1 MNNIASKTIDPSAPR
16 KAYRKIIMLTF
27 PSEVSG
33 SPMVCNL
40 TRLYDLSVNI
50 LRAQITPRRDGF
62 MTVELFGEE
71 EMFHEAIS
79 YLKGL
84 GIKISTPE
92 QTIFRDEDSCMQCG
106 MCVAIC
112 HTEALSLDRNTR
124 RVVFDMERCATCGL
138 CTRVC
143 PVKAMRIEVDQ

>member
-1 MNNIASKTIDPSAPR
+1 MNNIASTTIDPSAPR
-16 KAYRKIIMLTF
+16 KAYRKIIMITF

-50 LRAQITPRRDGF
+50 LRASITPRRDGF
-62 MTVELFGEE
+62 MTVELFGDEE
-71 EMFHEAIS
+71 KFHEAIS

-84 GIKISTPE
+84 GIKISTPD
-92 QTIFRDEDSCMQCG
+92 QSISRDEDSCMQCG
-106 MCVAIC
+106 MCIAIC
-112 HTEALSLDRNTR
+112 PSEALRLDINTR
-124 RVVFDMERCATCGL
+124 RVIFDMERCAACGM

-143 PVKAMRIEVDQ
+143 PVKAMHIVVEQ